1 MHQQCHQCKCTV
13 PHGCFRSLYIK
24 SLFFS
29 FRKMGKKRGKLA
41 TKTFL
46 IRRHLPTHDL
56 MFVAPYS
63 RVSPP
68 REAPNIAQQTTPPRL
83 PISASQPTTTSSKT
97 VRLGNKAKKHNPRYK
112 GQNNMVIYK
121 IGVPLYYLPYKDTAS
136 EDDTR
141 H

>member
-1 MHQQCHQCKCTV
+1 
-13 PHGCFRSLYIK
+13 
-24 SLFFS
+24 
-29 FRKMGKKRGKLA
+29 MGKKRGKLT

-46 IRRHLPTHDL
+46 IRRHIPTHDP
-56 MFVAPYS
+56 MFAALYS
-63 RVSPP
+63 RVLPP
-68 REAPNIAQQTTPPRL
+68 REAPNCATNHPPRL

-97 VRLGNKAKKHNPRYK
+97 VRLGKAKKHNPRYK

-121 IGVPLYYLPYKDTAS
+121 IRVPLYYLPYKDKAS